1 MHRTLEENEMGSRFS
16 PAGFARLSARR
27 PWTVVGV
34 WIGMLVIAGV
44 LAATSLGDVLTTE
57 ISFTNEPDSLAG
69 FNLLDERMDA
79 GQAIGETVVVRSET
93 LTVDDPAFGE
103 AVARVASNLRALPEV
118 VAGLV
123 TYAEA
128 EAVGAPEA
136 AGLVSADRHATL
148 IPVTLVGTLDE
159 ATDHFEAYERALH
172 SGESAAVR
180 VLTVG
185 DISLDE
191 AFNATAER
199 DLQTAELFGLPMALL
214 ILVVVFGALVAA
226 GLPIALAL
234 ISIGISVGL
243 TAIVG
248 QLFEL
253 SFFVV
258 NMITMIGL
266 AVGIDYALFV
276 VERYREERRRG
287 VVKPRAIELAGATA
301 SKAVLFSG
309 MTVVL
314 ALTGMFLIPTTIFR
328 SLGTGAILAV
338 VVAVAATLT
347 LIPAML
353 SLLGDR
359 IDWPRRRRYDAAAI
373 SRSET
378 LDHETIHRGFWGRV
392 TRLVMGRPVA
402 AATLAVLLLGAMAI
416 PYFGIERGTAGAST
430 LPESEVKDAFAIL
443 NRDFSAGRLAPVT
456 FAIDGSQDNAQVR
469 AGVERLTAALNVDPA
484 VETNSSLVEW
494 NAAGNFAKLTANLA
508 MDPGD
513 EAAYEEI
520 ARLRADVVPDA
531 FAGVPAE
538 VYVTGETAFNAD
550 FFTIVDDWTPIVF
563 SFVLAL
569 SFILLLLVFRSVV
582 IPAKAILL
590 NLLSVGAA
598 YGMMVLVFQEGVG
611 AGLLGF
617 QQTPTIEAWVPI
629 FLFCVLFGLSMD
641 YHVFLLSRIK
651 ERYDQTGRND
661 EAVAYGLQATGRII
675 TGAALIMVV
684 VFTGF
689 AMGDLVMF
697 QQMGFGLAVAV
708 ALDATVVR
716 SVLVPAGMAILG
728 KWNWYLPSWLG
739 WLPELGIEGPPREAA
754 PVAAAP
760 GFAEGQAD

>member
-1 MHRTLEENEMGSRFS
+1 MGSWFS
-16 PAGFARLSARR
+16 PAGLARISARR
-27 PWTVVGV
+27 PWAVVGL
-34 WIGMLVIAGV
+34 WIGMLALAG
-44 LAATSLGDVLTTE
+44 LIAATSLGDVLTTE
-57 ISFTNEPDSLAG
+57 ITFTNEQESLAG
-69 FNLLDERMDA
+69 FDLLDERMESS
-79 GQAIGETVVVRSET
+79 QAIGETVVLQSDS
-93 LTVDDPAFGE
+93 LTVDDPAFAA
-103 AVARVASNLRALPEV
+103 AVAQVAANLRAMPEF

-123 TYAEA
+123 TFAEA
-128 EAVGAPEA
+128 EAAGAPEA

-148 IPVTLVGTLDE
+148 IPVTLVGSLDE
-159 ATDHFEAYERALH
+159 ATAHYDAYQEAIHA
-172 SGESAAVR
+172 GESVDVR

-191 AFNATAER
+191 TFNTIAER

-226 GLPIALAL
+226 GLPVALAL
-234 ISIGISVGL
+234 ISIGVSVGL
-243 TAIVG
+243 TAVVG
-248 QLFEL
+248 QVFEL

-276 VERYREERRRG
+276 VERYREERRHG
-287 VVKPRAIELAGATA
+287 VEKARAIELAGATA

-309 MTVVL
+309 ITVVL

-338 VVAVAATLT
+338 LVAVTATLT

-359 IDWPRRRRYDAAAI
+359 IDWPRRRRYDATTAAQAG
-373 SRSET
+373 T
-378 LDHETIHRGFWGRV
+378 LDHEAIHRGFWGRV
-392 TRLVMGRPVA
+392 TRVVMGRPVI

-430 LPESEVKDAFAIL
+430 LPPSEVKDAFTIL

-456 FAIDGSQDNAQVR
+456 FAIDGEQSSPELQ
-469 AGVERLTAALNVDPA
+469 AGIDRLVAALNADPSVEAGSA
-484 VETNSSLVEW
+484 VVAW
-494 NAAGNFAKLTANLA
+494 NATGDTAKLTANLA

-513 EAAYEEI
+513 EAAYTEI
-520 ARLRADVVPDA
+520 ARLRSDVVPAA
-531 FAGVPAE
+531 FAGVPGE

-563 SFVLAL
+563 AFVLAL
-569 SFILLLLVFRSVV
+569 SFVLLLLVFRSVV
-582 IPAKAILL
+582 IPAKAIVL

-598 YGMMVLVFQEGVG
+598 YGMMVLVFQNGVG
-611 AGLLGF
+611 AELLGF

-728 KWNWYLPSWLG
+728 KWNWYLPAWLA
-739 WLPELGIEGPPREAA
+739 WLPELGIEGPPRESA
-754 PVAAAP
+754 PVVATP
-760 GFAEGQAD
+760 GFAEGPAD